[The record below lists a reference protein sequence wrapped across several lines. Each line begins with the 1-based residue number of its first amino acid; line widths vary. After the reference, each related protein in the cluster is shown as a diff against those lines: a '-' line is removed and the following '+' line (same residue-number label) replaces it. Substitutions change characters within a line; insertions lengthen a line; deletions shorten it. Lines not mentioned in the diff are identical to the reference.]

1 MSPKKFGE
9 TFQIVK
15 EHEPVRCEICHQ
27 SDQLDL
33 EKNICLRCQS
43 VLSQKSTELPE
54 LQESNSH
61 LTTSSDQFEKL
72 FQSPQHRAQITLHDL
87 TPVLRST
94 WKTFSKFFP
103 HLFAGAGLVEVPLA
117 LAAGTIGYYGFG
129 YIWPVYL
136 ILAPV
141 CSWLMEGAVSRVVAD
156 SRTGQDVSISG
167 AYRLMWANRGSF
179 LPDAIE
185 GGIYRWS
192 PVAIGTLVGAGL
204 GEALRHAVDLK
215 GFFGFGFLVGIG
227 LCTGN
232 AFTKSFFV
240 NQTSSLEQVSNGVES
255 DSWNRSCWF
264 GLPNRRSLFWV
275 NAGQWL
281 VRTVIASQVI
291 SGSFFQVFSLW
302 SGVIWYPLL
311 PVLLAEYQLKYFILF
326 ILLKLLVL
334 PFWLT
339 FKTHLYLA
347 LRDQALSRLTLT
359 EKTA

>member
-1 MSPKKFGE
+1 MSSKKFGE
-9 TFQIVK
+9 TFQIIK
-15 EHEPVRCEICHQ
+15 EHGPLRCEICHQ

-33 EKNICLRCQS
+33 EKDICLRCQS

-54 LQESNSH
+54 SQESISS

-72 FQSPQHRAQITLHDL
+72 FQSPQHRAQITLQDL
-87 TPVLRST
+87 TPVLRNT
-94 WKTFSKFFP
+94 WKTFSKFFLQ
-103 HLFAGAGLVEVPLA
+103 LFAGAWLIEVPLA
-117 LAAGTIGYYGFG
+117 LAAGTIGHYGFG
-129 YIWPVYL
+129 YMWPVYL

-141 CSWLMEGAVSRVVAD
+141 CSWLMEGAVSKTVAG
-156 SRTGQDVSISG
+156 SQTGQGVSILDS
-167 AYRLMWANRGSF
+167 YRLMWANRGSF

-185 GGIYRWS
+185 GGVYRWS
-192 PVAIGTLVGAGL
+192 PVALGTLIGAGL
-204 GEALRHAVDLK
+204 GEALRYIADLK
-215 GFFGFGFLVGIG
+215 GLFGFGFLLGMC
-227 LCTGN
+227 LSTN
-232 AFTKSFFV
+232 KAFSKSFFV
-240 NQTSSLEQVSNGVES
+240 NQTSSLEQVSTDVES
-255 DSWNRSCWF
+255 DSWSRSCWF
-264 GLPNRRSLFWV
+264 GEPNRRSLFWV
-275 NAGQWL
+275 NAIQWL

-339 FKTHLYLA
+339 FKTHVYLA
-347 LRDQALSRLTLT
+347 LRDQALNRLTLT